1 MAGRRESSSSKRG
14 PRCQRPY
21 SCHGTKLGSVP
32 THPTRSR
39 RATPS
44 RPTALPRRGAASVC
58 SLHSARSCARLT
70 SGRYRRT
77 FHGFRRIR
85 TGSCPKISSPR
96 SFFPLAESSSTSATA
111 PLCPA
116 IDGSKQ
122 AHETIDCQRAD
133 LNPNTCPVTV
143 GRKSLSGHLFIV
155 WGVLPSIW
163 SRYSAPHDS
172 AHRRGYRSLAVA
184 LDT

>member
-1 MAGRRESSSSKRG
+1 MVGGLAIDWHFPVRDDCRWQAAENPLLLRVDRGVSGLIRATERSMVRSQRTRPGRG
-14 PRCQRPY
+14 AP
-21 SCHGTKLGSVP
+21 
-32 THPTRSR
+32 
-39 RATPS
+39 TPS
-44 RPTALPRRGAASVC
+44 RPRVLPRRGAASVC

-70 SGRYRRT
+70 SGRYRRA

-96 SFFPLAESSSTSATA
+96 SFFPLAERSSHSSTSATA

-133 LNPNTCPVTV
+133 LNPTLV
-143 GRKSLSGHLFIV
+143 R
-155 WGVLPSIW
+155 
-163 SRYSAPHDS
+163 
-172 AHRRGYRSLAVA
+172 
-184 LDT
+184 